1 MEQQSLINRK
11 RDEINDPNKIRIE
24 LPYPPSVNSATQYR
38 VQFPSAKEMHSQYQ
52 RILHSGEDQTW
63 KSFWKWLRKKVFVQ
77 TYKTQ
82 EAKEF
87 KVLVWSAVNRL
98 QARKQWSNELKMTM
112 IIHPPDR
119 RRRDSSNLWKM
130 TEDALQDA
138 GVFVDD
144 SQIKEHH
151 AYWSSPVK
159 DGMVVVELET
169 LL

>member
-1 MEQQSLINRK
+1 MEQQPLIDRK
-11 RDEINDPNKIRIE
+11 RDEINEPNKVRIE
-24 LPYPPSVNSATQYR
+24 LPYPPTVNNATQYR
-38 VQFPSAKEMHSQYQ
+38 VQMPSTSEMRSMFAT
-52 RILHSGEDQTW
+52 LHSESPEDPW
-63 KSFWKWLRKKVFVQ
+63 KRLWKWLRKKVFVQ

-98 QARKQWSNELKMTM
+98 HARKQWSNELKMTM
-112 IIHPPDR
+112 VIHPPDR